1 MSTVTPKEEDPSV
14 MPRPL
19 ATAPF
24 LMSSCLVTTR
34 TAPVSAIRSHNPHRP
49 TSVPPQNIPVT
60 IFRFLNTSNP

>member
-1 MSTVTPKEEDPSV
+1 

-19 ATAPF
+19 TTAPF
-24 LMSSCLVTTR
+24 LPPSCLVTTR

-60 IFRFLNTSNP
+60 IFRSLDTSNP